1 MITFII
7 LNIILI
13 FLILLIILLCNT
25 FLTKKYIKKDT
36 QNNYVNNVF
45 QKNNY
50 VNNIFQKNILGT
62 ELITC
67 CDATGFNR
75 DGMCSSN
82 IKDIGTHI
90 ICAIVDDNFLQFTKS
105 KGNDLMTPSN
115 LFKGLVDGDKWCL
128 CISRWIQA
136 YKEGKAPKIIPES
149 TNELALKYISKEIL
163 MQYSIYYYIFNFFY
177 KIFFK
182 LIYINFQIYIFVK
195 NGE

>member
-1 MITFII
+1 MYLIII
-7 LNIILI
+7 LIIILI

-36 QNNYVNNVF
+36 QKNNYVNNV
-45 QKNNY
+45 
-50 VNNIFQKNILGT
+50 FQKNILGT

-115 LFKGLVDGDKWCL
+115 SFKGLVDGDKWCL

-136 YKEGKAPKIIPES
+136 YNAGKAPKIIPES

-163 MQYSIYYYIFNFFY
+163 MQYAI
-177 KIFFK
+177 
-182 LIYINFQIYIFVK
+182 
-195 NGE
+195 